1 MRGRRNRVNDKSD
14 LSHGFTRI
22 DTDRSVSIRMNP
34 WLRFA
39 EMCRMIDQSSK
50 ETLLN
55 AAVSHWMHDL
65 AAQGII
71 TTDDELNVVQWN
83 HWMEENTG
91 KRANVVIGNNLLQ
104 LFPELTE
111 RRLDR
116 NYKWALEGQVRV
128 LSQALHGYLLSMPV
142 LSSEHGYTQM
152 QQAVRISPLSNE
164 GRVIGTLTIIEDVTE
179 RVAREAELQAQIEA
193 RSRLLS
199 SEKLARSEAERANR
213 LKDEFLATI
222 SHELRNPLNAIM
234 GWAHMLRLGKLTDAN
249 TERAVETIYRN
260 AKSQAQLVADLLDVS
275 RIISGKLRLDVGAV
289 DLLFVVNAAIDSI
302 RPAADAKGIR
312 LQTTLDPTAGP
323 ISGDADR
330 LQQIVW
336 NLLTNAV
343 KFTPRGGRIQVKAQR
358 IDSHVEIVV
367 SDSGVGI
374 SKEFLPYVFDR
385 FRQADATSTRIHG
398 GLGLGL
404 SIVRQLVDL
413 HGGSISVESEGEGKG
428 ATFTITLPFVGV
440 VSNLKEAEP
449 SHPIHSDDMIS
460 FEGLPSLQG
469 LKVLVVDDEADTREL
484 IREVLKECGSEVI
497 TSRSVAEALEA
508 LEQHKPDI
516 LISDLGMPDED
527 GYSLISKIRALPSER
542 GGHIP
547 AAALTAYAR
556 AEDRMRVL
564 RSGFQFHLPK
574 PVDSA
579 ELVTVVASL
588 AGRAYK

>member
-1 MRGRRNRVNDKSD
+1 MKE
-14 LSHGFTRI
+14 I
-22 DTDRSVSIRMNP
+22 
-34 WLRFA
+34 
-39 EMCRMIDQSSK
+39 SSK

-55 AAVSHWMHDL
+55 AAVLHWMHDL
-65 AAQGII
+65 AAQGIV
-71 TTDDELNVVQWN
+71 TTDNQLNVVEWN
-83 HWMEENTG
+83 HWMEEHTE
-91 KRANVVIGNNLLQ
+91 KRASDVIGNNLLE

-116 NYKWALEGQVRV
+116 QYRWALEGQVRV
-128 LSQALHGYLLSMPV
+128 LSQALHGYLIAMPPV
-142 LSSEHGYTQM
+142 SGEHGFAQM
-152 QQAVRISPLSNE
+152 QQAVRISPLTHE
-164 GRVIGTLTIIEDVTE
+164 GRVIGTLTIVEDVTE
-179 RVAREAELQAQIEA
+179 RVVREAELQAQIEE

-199 SEKLARSEAERANR
+199 NENVARREAERANR
-213 LKDEFLATI
+213 LKDDFLATI
-222 SHELRNPLNAIM
+222 SHELRNPLNAIL
-234 GWAHMLRLGKLTDAN
+234 GWAHMMRLGKLNEAN
-249 TERAVETIYRN
+249 MERAVETIYRN
-260 AKSQAQLVADLLDVS
+260 AKSQSQLVADLLDVS
-275 RIISGKLRLDVGAV
+275 RIISGKLRLDVRTV
-289 DLLFVVNAAIDSI
+289 DLISIVNAAIDSI
-302 RPAADAKGIR
+302 RPAADAKTIR
-312 LQTTLDPTAGP
+312 LQMMLDPAAGP

-343 KFTPRGGRIQVKAQR
+343 KFTPKGGKIQVKVQR

-385 FRQADATSTRIHG
+385 FRQADASITRTHG

-404 SIVRQLVDL
+404 SIVHQLVDL
-413 HGGSISVESEGEGKG
+413 HGGSVAVQSEGEGKG

-440 VSNLKEAEP
+440 ISQKEAE
-449 SHPIHSDDMIS
+449 SIHPTQSEEILS
-460 FEGLPSLQG
+460 FDGLPSLQG

-484 IREVLKECGSEVI
+484 IGEVLKECGSEVI
-497 TSRSVAEALEA
+497 ITRSAAEAFAA

-527 GYSLISKIRALPSER
+527 GYSLIEKIRALPSER
-542 GGHIP
+542 GGDIP

-556 AEDRMRVL
+556 TEDRMRVL

-588 AGRAYK
+588 AGRAYKS

>member
-1 MRGRRNRVNDKSD
+1 M
-14 LSHGFTRI
+14 TRA
-22 DTDRSVSIRMNP
+22 VSKARMKDP
-34 WLRFA
+34 
-39 EMCRMIDQSSK
+39 SSK

-55 AAVSHWMHDL
+55 AAVLHWMHGL
-65 AAQGII
+65 AAQGIF
-71 TTDDELNVVQWN
+71 TTDSELNVVEWN
-83 HWMEENTG
+83 HWMEEHTG
-91 KRANVVIGNNLLQ
+91 KRAEDVIGQNLLD
-104 LFPELTE
+104 LIPELRE

-116 NYKWALEGQVRV
+116 HYKWALEGQVSV
-128 LSQALHGYLLSMPV
+128 LSQALHRYLIAMPAV
-142 LSSEHGYTQM
+142 SGDHDHNQM
-152 QQAVRISPLSNE
+152 QQAVRISPLTHE
-164 GRVIGTLTIIEDVTE
+164 DAVIGTLTIIEDVTE
-179 RVAREAELQAQIEA
+179 RVSREAELQNQIEE

-199 SEKLARSEAERANR
+199 SEKLARTEAERANR
-213 LKDEFLATI
+213 LKDEFLATV
-222 SHELRNPLNAIM
+222 SHELRNPLNAIL
-234 GWAHMLRLGKLTDAN
+234 GWSHMLRLGKLTEAN
-249 TERAVETIYRN
+249 AERAVETIYRN

-275 RIISGKLRLDVGAV
+275 RIISGKLRLDVRTV
-289 DLLFVVNAAIDSI
+289 DLISIINSAIDSI

-312 LQTTLDPTAGP
+312 LQAMLDPAAGP

-343 KFTPRGGRIQVKAQR
+343 KFTPKGGRIQVKLSR
-358 IDSHVEIVV
+358 VDSHVEIEV

-374 SKEFLPYVFDR
+374 SKDFLPHVFDR
-385 FRQADATSTRIHG
+385 FRQADASTTRIHG

-404 SIVRQLVDL
+404 SIVHQLVDL
-413 HGGSISVESEGEGKG
+413 HGGSVSVFSEGEGTG
-428 ATFTITLPFVGV
+428 ATFTINLPFVGV
-440 VSNLKEAEP
+440 VSNHKEAESTP
-449 SHPIHSDDMIS
+449 SANTEEVND
-460 FEGLPSLQG
+460 FEGLPSLKG

-484 IREVLKECGSEVI
+484 IAEVLKEVGSEVI
-497 TSRSVAEALEA
+497 LCRSVEEALIA

-527 GYSLISKIRALPSER
+527 GYSLISKIRALPSEQ

-588 AGRAYK
+588 AGRAYNSQS

>member
-1 MRGRRNRVNDKSD
+1 MPPVSGE
-14 LSHGFTRI
+14 HGF
-22 DTDRSVSIRMNP
+22 
-34 WLRFA
+34 
-39 EMCRMIDQSSK
+39 K
-50 ETLLN
+50 
-55 AAVSHWMHDL
+55 
-65 AAQGII
+65 
-71 TTDDELNVVQWN
+71 
-83 HWMEENTG
+83 
-91 KRANVVIGNNLLQ
+91 
-104 LFPELTE
+104 
-111 RRLDR
+111 
-116 NYKWALEGQVRV
+116 
-128 LSQALHGYLLSMPV
+128 
-142 LSSEHGYTQM
+142 QM
-152 QQAVRISPLSNE
+152 QQAVRISPLSHE

-179 RVAREAELQAQIEA
+179 RVAREAALQTQLEE

-199 SEKLARSEAERANR
+199 SENMARREAERANR

-222 SHELRNPLNAIM
+222 SHELRNPLNAIL
-234 GWAHMLRLGKLTDAN
+234 GWAHMMRVGKLNDAN
-249 TERAVETIYRN
+249 MERAVETIYRN
-260 AKSQAQLVADLLDVS
+260 AKSQSQLVADLLDVS
-275 RIISGKLRLDVGAV
+275 RIISGKLRLDVRSV
-289 DLLFVVNAAIDSI
+289 DLISIVNAAIDSI
-302 RPAADAKGIR
+302 RPAADAKGIL
-312 LQTTLDPTAGP
+312 LQTMLDAEAGP

-343 KFTPRGGRIQVKAQR
+343 KFTPKGGHIQVKVER
-358 IDSHVEIVV
+358 IGSHVEIVV

-385 FRQADATSTRIHG
+385 FRQADASTTRIHG

-413 HGGSISVESEGEGKG
+413 HGGSVSVYSEGEGKG

-440 VSNLKEAEP
+440 VSNENEAE
-449 SHPIHSDDMIS
+449 SVHATQSERILS

-484 IREVLKECGSEVI
+484 IGEVLKECGSEVI
-497 TSRSVAEALEA
+497 ITRSVEEALVA

-527 GYSLISKIRALPSER
+527 GYSLIEKIRALPSDR
-542 GGHIP
+542 GGDIP

-588 AGRAYK
+588 AGRAYKT

>member
-1 MRGRRNRVNDKSD
+1 M
-14 LSHGFTRI
+14 TE
-22 DTDRSVSIRMNP
+22 T
-34 WLRFA
+34 
-39 EMCRMIDQSSK
+39 SSK

-55 AAVSHWMHDL
+55 AAVLHWMHDL
-65 AAQGII
+65 AAQGIVM
-71 TTDDELNVVQWN
+71 TDCELNVAEWN
-83 HWMEENTG
+83 HWMEEHTG
-91 KRANVVIGNNLLQ
+91 KRAHDVIGNNLLE

-116 NYKWALEGQVRV
+116 HYKWALEGQVRV
-128 LSQALHGYLLSMPV
+128 LSQALHGYLISMPAV
-142 LSSEHGYTQM
+142 SAEHGYAQM
-152 QQAVRISPLSNE
+152 QQAVRLSPLSHE

-222 SHELRNPLNAIM
+222 SHELRNPLNAIL
-234 GWAHMLRLGKLTDAN
+234 GWAHMLRLGKLTDVNA
-249 TERAVETIYRN
+249 ERAVETIYRN
-260 AKSQAQLVADLLDVS
+260 AKSQAQLVSDLLDVS
-275 RIISGKLRLDVGAV
+275 RIISGKLRLDVRTV
-289 DLLFVVNAAIDSI
+289 DLIYIINAAIDSI
-302 RPAADAKGIR
+302 RPAAEAKGIR
-312 LQTTLDPTAGP
+312 IQAMLDPAAGP

-343 KFTPRGGRIQVKAQR
+343 KFTPKGGRIQVKVQR
-358 IDSHVEIVV
+358 INSHVEIVV

-385 FRQADATSTRIHG
+385 FRQADASITRTHG

-413 HGGSISVESEGEGKG
+413 HGGSVGVQSEGEGKG
-428 ATFTITLPFVGV
+428 TTFTITLPFVGV
-440 VSNLKEAEP
+440 VSNQNDAE
-449 SHPIHSDDMIS
+449 SVHPTQGDDVNS

-497 TSRSVAEALEA
+497 TSRSAEEALAA
-508 LEQHKPDI
+508 LEEHKPDI

-527 GYSLISKIRALPSER
+527 GYSLISKIRALPDER
-542 GGHIP
+542 GGQIP

-588 AGRAYK
+588 AGRAFQS

>member
-1 MRGRRNRVNDKSD
+1 MKAQV
-14 LSHGFTRI
+14 
-22 DTDRSVSIRMNP
+22 
-34 WLRFA
+34 
-39 EMCRMIDQSSK
+39 K

-55 AAVSHWMHDL
+55 TAVMHWMHEL

-71 TTDDELNVVQWN
+71 TTDSELNVVEWN
-83 HWMEENTG
+83 RWMEEHTG
-91 KRANVVIGNNLLQ
+91 KRASEVIGKSLLDS
-104 LFPELTE
+104 FPELTA
-111 RRLDR
+111 RHLDR
-116 NYKWALEGQVRV
+116 HYKWALEGQVRV
-128 LSQALHGYLLSMPV
+128 LSQALHGYLIAMPV
-142 LSSEHGYTQM
+142 VSAEHGYAQM
-152 QQAVRISPLSNE
+152 QQAARISPLSHD
-164 GRVIGTLTIIEDVTE
+164 GRTIGTLTVIEDVTE

-199 SEKLARSEAERANR
+199 SEKLARNEAERANR

-222 SHELRNPLNAIM
+222 SHELRNPLNAIL
-234 GWAHMLRLGKLTDAN
+234 GWSHMLRLGKLNPPN
-249 TERAVETIYRN
+249 TERAIETIYRN

-275 RIISGKLRLDVGAV
+275 RIISGKLRLEVRSV
-289 DLLFVVNAAIDSI
+289 DLISIVNAAIDSI
-302 RPAADAKGIR
+302 RPAADAKNIR
-312 LQTTLDPTAGP
+312 LQTTLDPAAGP
-323 ISGDADR
+323 ISGDGDR

-343 KFTPRGGRIQVKAQR
+343 KFTPKGGRIHVRVQR
-358 IDSHVEIVV
+358 VDSHVEIVV
-367 SDSGVGI
+367 TDSGVGI
-374 SKEFLPYVFDR
+374 SKEFLPHVFDR
-385 FRQADATSTRIHG
+385 FRQADASTTRIHG

-404 SIVRQLVDL
+404 SIVHQLVDL
-413 HGGSISVESEGEGKG
+413 HGGNVSVHSEGEGKG
-428 ATFTITLPFVGV
+428 ATFTISLPFVGV
-440 VSNLKEAEP
+440 TSEQKEAETVNP
-449 SHPIHSDDMIS
+449 AVSTDEVIGL
-460 FEGLPSLQG
+460 EGLPSLAG

-497 TSRSVAEALEA
+497 LSRSAAEALQA
-508 LEQHKPDI
+508 LEEQKPDI

-588 AGRAYK
+588 AGRAYKT

>member
-1 MRGRRNRVNDKSD
+1 MSKAA
-14 LSHGFTRI
+14 
-22 DTDRSVSIRMNP
+22 DRMT
-34 WLRFA
+34 
-39 EMCRMIDQSSK
+39 ETSSK

-55 AAVSHWMHDL
+55 AAVLRWMHDL

-71 TTDDELNVVQWN
+71 TTDSELNIVEWN
-83 HWMEENTG
+83 HWMEEHTG
-91 KRANVVIGNNLLQ
+91 KRVSEVIGKNLLD
-104 LFPELTE
+104 LFPELTA

-116 NYKWALEGQVRV
+116 NYKWTLEGQVRV
-128 LSQALHGYLLSMPV
+128 LSQALHGYLIAMPV
-142 LSSEHGYTQM
+142 VSPEHGYEQM
-152 QQAVRISPLSNE
+152 QQAVRISPLNHD
-164 GRVIGTLTIIEDVTE
+164 GKIIGTLTIIEDVTE
-179 RVAREAELQAQIEA
+179 RVAREGELQAQVEA

-199 SEKLARSEAERANR
+199 SEKLARNDAERANR

-222 SHELRNPLNAIM
+222 SHELRNPLNAIL
-234 GWAHMLRLGKLTDAN
+234 GWAHMLRLGKLTPPNVD
-249 TERAVETIYRN
+249 RAVETIYRN

-275 RIISGKLRLDVGAV
+275 RIISGKLRLDVRTV
-289 DLLFVVNAAIDSI
+289 DLLSIVNAAIDSI
-302 RPAADAKGIR
+302 RPAADAKSIG
-312 LQTTLDPTAGP
+312 LQTILDPAAGP

-343 KFTPRGGRIQVKAQR
+343 KFTPKGGRVQVKVQR
-358 IDSHVEIVV
+358 VDSHVEIVV
-367 SDSGVGI
+367 TDSGVGI

-385 FRQADATSTRIHG
+385 FRQADASTTRIHG

-404 SIVRQLVDL
+404 SIVHQLVDL
-413 HGGSISVESEGEGKG
+413 HGGSVSVHSDGEGKG
-428 ATFTITLPFVGV
+428 ASFTIILPFVGV
-440 VSNLKEAEP
+440 VSTEKESEAVEQV
-449 SHPIHSDDMIS
+449 HSDEINTFD
-460 FEGLPSLQG
+460 GLPTLEG

-484 IREVLKECGSEVI
+484 IQEVLKDCGSEVI
-497 TSRSVAEALEA
+497 LSRSAAEALEA
-508 LEQHKPDI
+508 LEKYKPDI

-588 AGRAYK
+588 AGRAYKS

>member
-1 MRGRRNRVNDKSD
+1 MGSKTGS
-14 LSHGFTRI
+14 L
-22 DTDRSVSIRMNP
+22 
-34 WLRFA
+34 
-39 EMCRMIDQSSK
+39 MIDSPLPVLMKKISSK
-50 ETLLN
+50 ETLVN
-55 AAVSHWMHDL
+55 AAVLHWMHEL

-71 TTDDELNVVQWN
+71 TTDCELNVVEWN
-83 HWMEENTG
+83 QWMEEHTG
-91 KRANVVIGNNLLQ
+91 KRASEVIGNNLLE
-104 LFPELTE
+104 LFPELSE

-116 NYKWALEGQVRV
+116 HYKGALEGQVRV
-128 LSQALHGYLLSMPV
+128 LSQGLHGYLIAMPV
-142 LSSEHGYTQM
+142 VSGEHCYPQM
-152 QQAVRISPLSNE
+152 QQAVRISPLAHE

-179 RVAREAELQAQIEA
+179 RVAREAELQAQIEE
-193 RSRLLS
+193 RSRLLL
-199 SEKLARSEAERANR
+199 SEKLARTEAERANQ

-222 SHELRNPLNAIM
+222 SHELRNPLNAIL
-234 GWAHMLRLGKLTDAN
+234 GWAHMMRLGNLTPAN
-249 TERAVETIYRN
+249 AERAVETIYRN

-275 RIISGKLRLDVGAV
+275 RIISGKLRLDVRTV
-289 DLLFVVNAAIDSI
+289 ELVPIVNAAIDSI
-302 RPAADAKGIR
+302 RPSVEAKGIR
-312 LQTTLDPTAGP
+312 LQTMLDPAAGP

-343 KFTPRGGRIQVKAQR
+343 KFTPKGGRIQVKVQR
-358 IDSHVEIVV
+358 INSHVEIAVT
-367 SDSGVGI
+367 DSGVGI

-385 FRQADATSTRIHG
+385 FRQADASTTRVHG

-413 HGGSISVESEGEGKG
+413 HGGTVSVHSDGEGKG

-440 VSNLKEAEP
+440 VSNQNEGQPTTPANSEEFV
-449 SHPIHSDDMIS
+449 S
-460 FEGLPSLQG
+460 FEGLPSLAG

-484 IREVLKECGSEVI
+484 ISEVLKECGSEVI
-497 TSRSVAEALEA
+497 TSRSAAEALEA

-588 AGRAYK
+588 AGRAYNT

>member
-1 MRGRRNRVNDKSD
+1 MSKAA
-14 LSHGFTRI
+14 
-22 DTDRSVSIRMNP
+22 DRMT
-34 WLRFA
+34 
-39 EMCRMIDQSSK
+39 ETSSK

-55 AAVSHWMHDL
+55 AAVLRWMHDL

-71 TTDDELNVVQWN
+71 TTDSELNIVEWN
-83 HWMEENTG
+83 HWMEEHTG
-91 KRANVVIGNNLLQ
+91 KRVSEVIGKNLLD
-104 LFPELTE
+104 LFPELTA

-116 NYKWALEGQVRV
+116 NYKWTLEGQVRV
-128 LSQALHGYLLSMPV
+128 LSQALHGYLIAMPV
-142 LSSEHGYTQM
+142 VSPEHGYEQM
-152 QQAVRISPLSNE
+152 QQAVRISPLNHD
-164 GRVIGTLTIIEDVTE
+164 GKIIGTLTIIEDVTE
-179 RVAREAELQAQIEA
+179 RVAREGELQAQVEA

-199 SEKLARSEAERANR
+199 SEKLARNDAERANR

-222 SHELRNPLNAIM
+222 SHELRNPLNAIL
-234 GWAHMLRLGKLTDAN
+234 GWAHMLRLGKLTPPN
-249 TERAVETIYRN
+249 TDRAVETIYRN

-275 RIISGKLRLDVGAV
+275 RIISGKLRLDVRPV
-289 DLLFVVNAAIDSI
+289 DLLSIVNAAIDSI
-302 RPAADAKGIR
+302 RPAADAKSIR
-312 LQTTLDPTAGP
+312 LQTILDPAAGP

-343 KFTPRGGRIQVKAQR
+343 KFTPKGGRVQVKVQR
-358 IDSHVEIVV
+358 VDSHVEIVV
-367 SDSGVGI
+367 TDSGVGI

-385 FRQADATSTRIHG
+385 FRQADASTTRIHG

-404 SIVRQLVDL
+404 SIVHQLVDL
-413 HGGSISVESEGEGKG
+413 HGGSVSVHSDGEGKG
-428 ATFTITLPFVGV
+428 ASFTIILPFVGV
-440 VSNLKEAEP
+440 VSTEKESEAVEQV
-449 SHPIHSDDMIS
+449 HSDKINT
-460 FEGLPSLQG
+460 FEGLPTLEG

-484 IREVLKECGSEVI
+484 IQEVLKDCGSEVI
-497 TSRSVAEALEA
+497 LSRSAAEALEA
-508 LEQHKPDI
+508 LEKYKPDI

-588 AGRAYK
+588 AGRAYKS

>member
-1 MRGRRNRVNDKSD
+1 MGGAAEPLTTVRRKGSMTAT
-14 LSHGFTRI
+14 S
-22 DTDRSVSIRMNP
+22 P
-34 WLRFA
+34 
-39 EMCRMIDQSSK
+39 K

-55 AAVSHWMHDL
+55 AAVLHWMHDL
-65 AAQGII
+65 AGQGII
-71 TTDDELNVVQWN
+71 TTDSELNVVEWN
-83 HWMEENTG
+83 HWMEEHTG
-91 KRANVVIGNNLLQ
+91 KRASEVIGDNLLN
-104 LFPELTE
+104 LFPELTT
-111 RRLDR
+111 RRVDR
-116 NYKWALEGQVRV
+116 QYKWALEGQVRV
-128 LSQALHGYLLSMPV
+128 LSQALHGYLIAMPV
-142 LSSEHGYTQM
+142 VAAEHGYKQM
-152 QQAVRISPLSNE
+152 QQAVRISPLNHD
-164 GRVIGTLTIIEDVTE
+164 GKIIGTLTIIEDVTE

-199 SEKLARSEAERANR
+199 SEKLARNEAERANR

-234 GWAHMLRLGKLTDAN
+234 GWAHMLRLGKLNELNA
-249 TERAVETIYRN
+249 ERAIETIYRN

-275 RIISGKLRLDVGAV
+275 RIISGKLRLDVRTV
-289 DLLFVVNAAIDSI
+289 DLIGIVNAAIDSI
-302 RPAADAKGIR
+302 RPAADAKSIR
-312 LQTTLDPTAGP
+312 LQTILDPSAGP

-343 KFTPRGGRIQVKAQR
+343 KFTPKGGRVQVKVQR
-358 IDSHVEIVV
+358 VESHVEIVV
-367 SDSGVGI
+367 TDSGVGI

-385 FRQADATSTRIHG
+385 FRQADGSTTRIHG

-404 SIVRQLVDL
+404 SIVHQLVDL
-413 HGGSISVESEGEGKG
+413 HGGSVSAHSEGEGMG
-428 ATFTITLPFVGV
+428 ATFTINLPFVGV
-440 VSNLKEAEP
+440 VSSQKEAEMVNTVY
-449 SHPIHSDDMIS
+449 SDEINTLD
-460 FEGLPSLQG
+460 GLPSLEG

-484 IREVLKECGSEVI
+484 IREVLRECGSEVI
-497 TSRSVAEALEA
+497 LSRSAAEALEA
-508 LEQHKPDI
+508 LEEHKPDI

-527 GYSLISKIRALPSER
+527 GYSLISKIRELPSER

-574 PVDSA
+574 PVDAA

-588 AGRAYK
+588 AGRAYKS

>member
-1 MRGRRNRVNDKSD
+1 MQE
-14 LSHGFTRI
+14 
-22 DTDRSVSIRMNP
+22 
-34 WLRFA
+34 A
-39 EMCRMIDQSSK
+39 SSK

-55 AAVSHWMHDL
+55 AAVLHWMHEL
-65 AAQGII
+65 AAQGIV
-71 TTDDELNVVQWN
+71 TTDNELNVVQWN
-83 HWMEENTG
+83 HWMEQNTG
-91 KRANVVIGNNLLQ
+91 KRASEVTGKNLLE
-104 LFPELTE
+104 LFPELIE

-128 LSQALHGYLLSMPV
+128 LSQALHTYLISMPS
-142 LSSEHGYTQM
+142 LSGEHEYAQM
-152 QQAVRISPLSNE
+152 QQAVRISPLSHE

-179 RVAREAELQAQIEA
+179 RVAREAKLYAQIEE

-199 SEKLARSEAERANR
+199 SEKLARNEAERANR

-222 SHELRNPLNAIM
+222 SHELRNPLNAIL
-234 GWAHMLRLGKLTDAN
+234 GWSHMMRVGKLNETN

-260 AKSQAQLVADLLDVS
+260 AKSQSQLIADLLDVS
-275 RIISGKLRLDVGAV
+275 RIISGKLRLDVRTV
-289 DLLFVVNAAIDSI
+289 DLLSIVNAAMDSI

-312 LQTTLDPTAGP
+312 LETTFDPAAGP

-336 NLLTNAV
+336 NLLSNAV
-343 KFTPRGGRIQVKAQR
+343 KFTPNGGRITVQVQR
-358 IDSHVEIVV
+358 RASQVEIIVT
-367 SDSGVGI
+367 DSGQGI

-385 FRQADATSTRIHG
+385 FRQADASTTRAHG

-404 SIVRQLVDL
+404 SIVHQLVDL
-413 HGGSISVESEGEGKG
+413 HGGSVSVHSEGEGKG
-428 ATFTITLPFVGV
+428 ATFTISLPFMGV
-440 VSNLKEAEP
+440 VSNQNEAEVP
-449 SHPIHSDDMIS
+449 QPVPSDDIIS
-460 FEGLPSLQG
+460 FEGLPSLHG

-484 IREVLKECGSEVI
+484 IGQVLKECGSEVI
-497 TSRSVAEALEA
+497 KTCSAAEALA
-508 LEQHKPDI
+508 AIEQHKPDI

-527 GYSLISKIRALPSER
+527 GYSLISKIRALPSDE
-542 GGHIP
+542 GGQIP

-556 AEDRMRVL
+556 AEDRLRVL

-588 AGRAYK
+588 AGRAYKS